1 MAVRK
6 LELMH
11 RQFGK
16 SEAHLCGEC
25 VHLISERYH
34 GKTYRKCKVYGLT
47 NSEASDWAKRWT
59 ACGMFNRAYTGRP
72 IINLV
77 RPEKKTADIALDEPL
92 EGQLKMEG

>member
-11 RQFGK
+11 RQFGRC
-16 SEAHLCGEC
+16 ETHVCGEC
-25 VHLISERYH
+25 IHLVSERYH
-34 GKTYRKCKVYGLT
+34 DKTYRKCKVYGLT

-59 ACGMFNRAYTGRP
+59 ACGMFNKAYAGRP

-77 RPEKKTADIALDEPL
+77 RPEKKNADIALDEPL
-92 EGQLKMEG
+92 EGQMEMEV